1 MSKKYLC
8 EKEELTCRRMIYCTS
23 ETQIINLGENL
34 EEFKDKWKYK
44 VKKMQK
50 LLVFKY
56 ELIV

>member
-1 MSKKYLC
+1 
-8 EKEELTCRRMIYCTS
+8 
-23 ETQIINLGENL
+23 L

-56 ELIV
+56 ELIVWIWKKRCAV